1 MISHKDLACQKAC
14 LRFGITMLEEGSK
27 LGQAR
32 MLHDLKYG
40 QGGAEFFGALQ
51 QLLISGGETIEEH
64 RLLVAQEAQW
74 EADGKDTGASR
85 RSARE
90 VAAKAA
96 EMADALV
103 LDTPTLVLRFL
114 QLMCEGHFENFQD
127 FLRDQKGG
135 PPGVTTV
142 NVLLETVKLSEYI
155 NDKIPDYIES
165 GEESVFA
172 LLVQAFEFLAEAM
185 QGPCTGNQAC
195 LLESDL
201 PSMMR
206 SLFGHLS
213 YPTSILANATGDERL
228 YQLTDETVGD
238 TVTSVIFEDG
248 EMLAIVGADD
258 KEEVCCDLPM
268 KTCF

>member
-1 MISHKDLACQKAC
+1 M
-14 LRFGITMLEEGSK
+14 
-27 LGQAR
+27 
-32 MLHDLKYG
+32 
-40 QGGAEFFGALQ
+40 GAA
-51 QLLISGGETIEEH
+51 
-64 RLLVAQEAQW
+64 
-74 EADGKDTGASR
+74 
-85 RSARE
+85 
-90 VAAKAA
+90 
-96 EMADALV
+96 
-103 LDTPTLVLRFL
+103 
-114 QLMCEGHFENFQD
+114 
-127 FLRDQKGG
+127 
-135 PPGVTTV
+135 TV
-142 NVLLETVKLSEYI
+142 NVLLETVKLLEYM

-213 YPTSILANATGDERL
+213 YPTSVLANATGDERL

-248 EMLAIVGADD
+248 EMLAIIGADD
-258 KEEVCCDLPM
+258 KEEVCRSLPIR
-268 KTCF
+268 TCF